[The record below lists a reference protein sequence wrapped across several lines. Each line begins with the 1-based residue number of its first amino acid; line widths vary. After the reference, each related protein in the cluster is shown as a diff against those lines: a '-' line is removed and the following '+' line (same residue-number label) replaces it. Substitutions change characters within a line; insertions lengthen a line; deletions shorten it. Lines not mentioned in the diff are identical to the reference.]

1 MIQVKVSVILMTCLF
16 FIVAGVSPLFAKDLG
31 VWGQV
36 YPIAEPDILDFIH
49 ARLGALQKDG
59 QLQKMQ
65 EQFTHNV
72 IAHTLRPTPVSGMGE
87 VTTSRIF
94 YYDPTFTAP
103 INVYNQQG
111 IMVVKAGT
119 RVNPF
124 DYTTLREVLLFINA
138 DDPAQVKWAL
148 ATKQK
153 FDLTKIILVE
163 GNIKTAST
171 DDHLG
176 RIYFDQDGVL
186 CKKLGITAV
195 PALVMQSGKQLK
207 IEELPV
213 DGLGAQS

>member
-1 MIQVKVSVILMTCLF
+1 MIKAILMICLF
-16 FIVAGVSPLFAKDLG
+16 VVGTSPLFAKDLG

-49 ARLGALQKDG
+49 ARLGELQKEG

-65 EQFTHNV
+65 EQFTQNV
-72 IAHTLRPTPVSGMGE
+72 IAHTLRPTPVTGIQE
-87 VTTSRIF
+87 VTAPKTF

-111 IMVVKAGT
+111 VLVVKAGA

-124 DYTTLREVLLFINA
+124 DYSTLREVLLFINA

-148 ATKQK
+148 ATKQQ
-153 FDLTKIILVE
+153 FDLTKIILVQ

-171 DDHLG
+171 DDKLG

-213 DGLGAQS
+213 DDMGAQS

>member
-1 MIQVKVSVILMTCLF
+1 MIQAVLRAILMSCLLMG
-16 FIVAGVSPLFAKDLG
+16 VGVSSLFAKDLG

-49 ARLGALQKDG
+49 ARLDTLQKDG

-72 IAHTLRPTPVSGMGE
+72 IAHTLRPAPVAGVGE
-87 VTTSRIF
+87 ATAAKTF

-103 INVYNQQG
+103 INVYNPQG
-111 IMVVKAGT
+111 VLVVKAGT

-124 DYTTLREVLLFINA
+124 DYTQLEEVLLFINA

-148 ATKQK
+148 TTKAQ

-186 CKKLGITAV
+186 CKKLNITAV
-195 PALVMQSGKQLK
+195 PALVMQSGRRLK
-207 IEELPV
+207 IEEFPV
-213 DGLGAQS
+213 DQSEAQS